1 MSNIDKRA
9 LREAAERAGADEWC
23 AFIDT
28 KSKTYSVHTPGDNRC
43 GDVVKW
49 AGFDGQ
55 QRAAAKAKFIAAA
68 NPATVLALLD
78 ELEAKDKRLNEILAP
93 NMLLPAIDDMDE
105 DNLRHVIKT
114 VCENYSLLHAKW
126 EAAENRAEAAEK
138 RIAELQAMLA
148 RLYAECDTGERRGNG
163 SHQALQCLRG

>member
-9 LREAAERAGADEWC
+9 LREAAEKALNARTRLALMQ
-23 AFIDT
+23 
-28 KSKTYSVHTPGDNRC
+28 SVFDDDGD
-43 GDVVKW
+43 DVKPEAQEDISICVS
-49 AGFDGQ
+49 FNDLT
-55 QRAAAKAKFIAAA
+55 

-93 NMLLPAIDDMDE
+93 NMLLPVIDDMNE

-126 EAAENRAEAAEK
+126 EAAEK
-138 RIAELQAMLA
+138 RIAELERKEQHSERQSVIDALA
-148 RLYAECDTGERRGNG
+148 GSGEEWSDIEEYMQKWDAERAYAAGKGE
-163 SHQALQCLRG
+163 

>member
-23 AFIDT
+23 VFIDT

-55 QRAAAKAKFIAAA
+55 QRAAAKAKFIASA

-78 ELEAKDKRLNEILAP
+78 ELEAKDQ
-93 NMLLPAIDDMDE
+93 
-105 DNLRHVIKT
+105 
-114 VCENYSLLHAKW
+114 
-126 EAAENRAEAAEK
+126 

-163 SHQALQCLRG
+163 SQSGVSMPSWGTVEAVRLLLGVK